1 MKALLIID
9 MLEDFF
15 REEPLRSIRKNL
27 TGQINKLLI
36 DIRSVQIPV
45 IWVRQEFRH
54 DLEDAFL
61 SMKRKN
67 IKITIAG
74 TFGSKILSE
83 LKVESVDHEIVKKRY
98 SAFYGTQ
105 LDSLLKK
112 LKVNELILSGIN
124 SHACVRTAAI
134 DAFQRDMDVTIIRDC
149 VASYDEEHHEMTL
162 KYLSRGIAKVVDL
175 ELALSEMGL

>member
-1 MKALLIID
+1 

-15 REEPLRSIRKNL
+15 KEEPLRSIRKDL
-27 TGQINKLLI
+27 TGQINKLI
-36 DIRSVQIPV
+36 EGIRSAQIPV
-45 IWVRQEFRH
+45 IWVRQGFRE

-61 SMKRKN
+61 SMKMKN

-83 LKVESVDHEIVKKRY
+83 FKVESNDHEIVKKRY
-98 SAFYGTQ
+98 SAFYETQ

-112 LKVNELILSGIN
+112 LEINELVLSGIN

-134 DAFQRDMDVTIIRDC
+134 DAFQRDMEVTVIKDC
-149 VASYDEEHHEMTL
+149 VASYDEEHHEITL
-162 KYLSRGIAKVVDL
+162 KYLNHGIARVVDL
-175 ELALSEMGL
+175 ELALSEMAL